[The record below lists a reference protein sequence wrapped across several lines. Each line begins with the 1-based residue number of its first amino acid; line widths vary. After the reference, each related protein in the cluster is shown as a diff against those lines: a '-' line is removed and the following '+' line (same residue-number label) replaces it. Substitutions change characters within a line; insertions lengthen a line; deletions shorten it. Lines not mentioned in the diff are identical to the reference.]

1 MAGTST
7 GTLTSFTTSFISTTG
22 VAVAGADDVA
32 VAVTADSSVLFCF
45 FLSILPDFSREEL
58 IKIIYIPKNKFAQL
72 FKLYARTSFSKYVN
86 NLRLE
91 YAAGMLKEHPYYTI
105 DAIAK
110 ECGMSTVQTFYRLF
124 SEKFGV
130 TPTEFRSGLKIPEN
144 ECNND

>member
-1 MAGTST
+1 MKVEQFV
-7 GTLTSFTTSFISTTG
+7 LPFI
-22 VAVAGADDVA
+22 
-32 VAVTADSSVLFCF
+32 
-45 FLSILPDFSREEL
+45 FSREEL

>member
-1 MAGTST
+1 M
-7 GTLTSFTTSFISTTG
+7 FDRVEREIINRQ
-22 VAVAGADDVA
+22 
-32 VAVTADSSVLFCF
+32 LF
-45 FLSILPDFSREEL
+45 LQPDFSREEL

-130 TPTEFRSGLKIPEN
+130 TPTEFRSGLKISEN